1 MLQLTHSAFAVGIMA
16 FAQFM
21 PFTLFGLFGGVL
33 VDRLDARRTVIFTQ
47 LAQLGTHLGIAVAD
61 PAAGGVNLFVGAVRD
76 HHGGQSVTSLDYS
89 AHPSAIDRLRE
100 VASGVV
106 EEFEVIAL
114 AAVHRTGHLEVGD
127 TAVIVAVSAAH
138 RGQAYDASRA
148 LIDRLKATVPV
159 WKHQV
164 FADGEEEWVNSP

>member
-1 MLQLTHSAFAVGIMA
+1 MSPGTDAANDAAIRLLDLRET
-16 FAQFM
+16 
-21 PFTLFGLFGGVL
+21 P
-33 VDRLDARRTVIFTQ
+33 LDAAEV
-47 LAQLGTHLGIAVAD
+47 LAAVAD

-76 HHGGQSVTSLDYS
+76 HDGGQSVTSLDYS

-100 VASGVV
+100 VANGVV

>member
-1 MLQLTHSAFAVGIMA
+1 VSPARDAESGPESKPGNDVGAESVIRLLDLRET
-16 FAQFM
+16 
-21 PFTLFGLFGGVL
+21 PLDPTEVL
-33 VDRLDARRTVIFTQ
+33 A
-47 LAQLGTHLGIAVAD
+47 AVAD

-76 HHGGQSVTSLDYS
+76 HDGGQSVTSLDYS
-89 AHPSAIDRLRE
+89 AHPSASERLRE
-100 VASGVV
+100 VARGVV

-127 TAVIVAVSAAH
+127 AAVVVAVSAAH

-148 LIDRLKATVPV
+148 LIDRLKASVPV